1 MGPVCMGAWSG
12 DGKGLALIKTDSCAM
27 IHVSLCCLGD
37 LCMQVK
43 NSGVGGSATLRK
55 PSLKLTHKVSF
66 VAIKLPDF
74 GNNLRSV
81 KDVCSDAS

>member
-1 MGPVCMGAWSG
+1 MKS
-12 DGKGLALIKTDSCAM
+12 
-27 IHVSLCCLGD
+27 
-37 LCMQVK
+37 
-43 NSGVGGSATLRK
+43 SGVGGSATLRK
-55 PSLKLTHKVSF
+55 PSLKRTHKVSF

>member
-1 MGPVCMGAWSG
+1 MGPVCMGARSG
-12 DGKGLALIKTDSCAM
+12 DGKGLALVKTDSCAM

-43 NSGVGGSATLRK
+43 NSGVGGSALRK
-55 PSLKLTHKVSF
+55 PSLKRTHKVSF

-81 KDVCSDAS
+81 KDMCSDAS